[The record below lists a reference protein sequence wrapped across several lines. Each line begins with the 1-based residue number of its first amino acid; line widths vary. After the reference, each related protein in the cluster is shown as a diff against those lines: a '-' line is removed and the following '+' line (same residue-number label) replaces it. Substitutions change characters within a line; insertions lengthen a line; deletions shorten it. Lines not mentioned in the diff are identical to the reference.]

1 MSGCA
6 GEGHNFLQFKSIHP
20 GANSV
25 DGLGDSTRVINFRI
39 DAAHPWIASNGTTR
53 VDRSWIDNGTEE
65 ELVQYVY
72 TILQDH
78 GLSTSLG
85 ACTSIASPF
94 VLNLNKAG
102 ANAGLGTWS
111 LYIQLHDRLAR
122 DRGHRGVEHDLRA
135 TKKTKYDLGTS
146 TFDLGTSKHDL
157 GTSKHD
163 LGTSKHDLGTSSVPH
178 FRVTHERKL
187 LCPVCQNE
195 FAPSDTV
202 MAKFDK
208 PHEHMIRDRA
218 GRKSTWPTIK
228 CKNKSCRAGLSTS
241 PTASRRIYEVNSLS

>member
-1 MSGCA
+1 MIKNKKQNKHHSVSGCA

-102 ANAGLGTWS
+102 ANAGLGTWA

-122 DRGHRGVEHDLRA
+122 ERGHRSVENDLRA
-135 TKKTKYDLGTS
+135 TKKTKYNLGTSKYDLGTS
-146 TFDLGTSKHDL
+146 TD
-157 GTSKHD
+157 
-163 LGTSKHDLGTSSVPH
+163 PRY
-178 FRVTHERKL
+178 RVTHERKL
-187 LCPVCQNE
+187 LCPACHDE
-195 FAPSDTV
+195 FAPSDNV

-208 PHEHMIRDRA
+208 PHQHMVGKWR
-218 GRKSTWPTIK
+218 TWPQIK
-228 CKNKSCRAGLSTS
+228 CKICRLKLSTS
-241 PTASRRIYEVNSLS
+241 PTVARRFTEVISLP